1 MKWPDQYQILHIV
14 VSLDVVVENIIDFV
28 EKVVVLIEEVV
39 IVVFVVTYSLPNL
52 DFR

>member
-1 MKWPDQYQILHIV
+1 
-14 VSLDVVVENIIDFV
+14 VSLDVVVENIIDLV

-39 IVVFVVTYSLPNL
+39 IVVFVATHSLPNL

>member
-1 MKWPDQYQILHIV
+1 M
-14 VSLDVVVENIIDFV
+14 SLDVVVENIIDLV

-39 IVVFVVTYSLPNL
+39 IVVFVATHSLPNL